1 MKRIQYTLEQKE
13 IMARQALTS
22 LMGLGFE
29 APSYPN
35 FMRGAVC
42 ALYKPNG
49 THPRTPDYLIVE
61 RVLKEIK
68 KELTKENKLELI
80 IDMVQAGI
88 SPEKIVIA
96 IKELLL

>member
-13 IMARQALTS
+13 I
-22 LMGLGFE
+22 
-29 APSYPN
+29 
-35 FMRGAVC
+35 
-42 ALYKPNG
+42 
-49 THPRTPDYLIVE
+49 
-61 RVLKEIK
+61 KEE
-68 KELTKENKLELI
+68 ELTKENKLELI